1 MRISHTMIDSCLAN
15 PRQWYTSTS
24 SAASHP
30 YKMSYSRAL
39 QLAILQYHR
48 VSQRVA
54 QQYLDNLIKKHHFKD
69 VRRVTKMES
78 DLLSYIRWATS
89 ERVKMVDF
97 KVNISLPSGFLEL
110 RGEIGRVDITATGYR
125 AVLFG
130 RPAAN
135 WRQQLRMLRWD
146 FRNWTAAIY
155 KRLFLL
161 QHRPPRRK
169 GGFVHWARHFESSP
183 LRAHESLA
191 ALPPSPC
198 LPSYPEVNGIFL
210 DRPRKA

>member
-1 MRISHTMIDSCLAN
+1 MIESCLAN

-97 KVNISLPSGFLEL
+97 KVNMSLPSGFLEL

-135 WRQQLRMLRWD
+135 WQQQLRMPLIQVAIGQMYGRPTED
-146 FRNWTAAIY
+146 VAVGFQELDGSNLQTIIFTAAQTTSAQRRFRALGETLR
-155 KRLFLL
+155 KLST
-161 QHRPPRRK
+161 PRT
-169 GGFVHWARHFESSP
+169 
-183 LRAHESLA
+183 
-191 ALPPSPC
+191 
-198 LPSYPEVNGIFL
+198 
-210 DRPRKA
+210 

>member
-1 MRISHTMIDSCLAN
+1 MIDSCLAN

-54 QQYLDNLIKKHHFKD
+54 QQYLDNLIKRHHFKD

-135 WRQQLRMLRWD
+135 WRQQLRMPLIQVAIGQMYGRPTED
-146 FRNWTAAIY
+146 VEVGFQELDGSNLQTIIFTAAQTTSAQRRFRGLGETLR
-155 KRLFLL
+155 KLST
-161 QHRPPRRK
+161 PRT
-169 GGFVHWARHFESSP
+169 
-183 LRAHESLA
+183 
-191 ALPPSPC
+191 
-198 LPSYPEVNGIFL
+198 
-210 DRPRKA
+210 

>member
-1 MRISHTMIDSCLAN
+1 MRISHTMIESCLAN

-48 VSQRVA
+48 VSLRVA

-135 WRQQLRMLRWD
+135 WQQQLRMPLIQVAIGQMYGRPTED
-146 FRNWTAAIY
+146 VAVGFQELDGSNLQTIIFTAAQTTSAQRRFRTLGETLR
-155 KRLFLL
+155 KLST
-161 QHRPPRRK
+161 PRT
-169 GGFVHWARHFESSP
+169 
-183 LRAHESLA
+183 
-191 ALPPSPC
+191 
-198 LPSYPEVNGIFL
+198 
-210 DRPRKA
+210 

>member
-1 MRISHTMIDSCLAN
+1 MIESCLAN
-15 PRQWYTSTS
+15 PRQWYTALS

-48 VSQRVA
+48 VSPRAA
-54 QQYLDNLIKKHHFKD
+54 QQYLDNLNKKHHFKD

-110 RGEIGRVDITATGYR
+110 RGEIGRVDVTAIGYR

-130 RPAAN
+130 KPAAN
-135 WRQQLRMLRWD
+135 WQKQLRMPLIQVAIGQMYGRPTEDVAVGFQELDGSNLQTIIFSAAQTASAQRRFCALGETLRKLS
-146 FRNWTAAIY
+146 A
-155 KRLFLL
+155 
-161 QHRPPRRK
+161 PRT
-169 GGFVHWARHFESSP
+169 
-183 LRAHESLA
+183 
-191 ALPPSPC
+191 
-198 LPSYPEVNGIFL
+198 
-210 DRPRKA
+210 